1 MPPRVQTIDVPSL
14 NGPAVG
20 PPEAIPTT
28 NLTPSPW
35 LVRETVF
42 PHAHGGERALWH
54 GRKER
59 ISYASC
65 NETSA
70 CEVRALRPGPGKRL
84 FCVTAGGGRV
94 LDLLADGPDEVW
106 AVDLNPSQNHL
117 LELKIAGI
125 TELSH
130 REYLE
135 FLGVRPSR
143 ERLAVYARL
152 RPRLSEEAQRF
163 FAARPRMLKAGVLY
177 QGCLE
182 RFLAHV
188 IVPAVRIVR
197 PFWVRRLMAAT
208 TIEQQRKLFQER
220 GTRLWRAVVG
230 TFCRRRF
237 FEWFSGEAGFWRYLP
252 ADFPLHTRVVS
263 NVFGY
268 LETHLARDNHLAS
281 LIFNGRYTNEAA
293 LPPYLQPEP
302 FERIRAALGRTRM
315 RLITGTVGDALHR
328 APTESFDGFALSDI
342 SSYLDDVSYRGVF
355 DQVMRTARK
364 GARVCSRGI
373 LRHRDPPAEF
383 AARLRREPE
392 LEREFARDDASMVHE
407 FVVGELP

>member
-1 MPPRVQTIDVPSL
+1 MATSEVASTTSATSSPR
-14 NGPAVG
+14 
-20 PPEAIPTT
+20 
-28 NLTPSPW
+28 
-35 LVRETVF
+35 LVRESVAL
-42 PHAHGGERALWH
+42 HAHGGERTLWH

-65 NETSA
+65 NESSM

-94 LDLLADGPDEVW
+94 LDLLVDGPDEVW

-125 TELSH
+125 AELSH
-130 REYLE
+130 SEYLE

-143 ERLAVYARL
+143 KRLAVYARL
-152 RPRLSEEAQRF
+152 RPRLTEDAQRF
-163 FAARPRMLKAGVLY
+163 FDARPRLLKAGVLY

-188 IVPAVRIVR
+188 IVPAVRILR

-208 TIEQQRKLFQER
+208 TIEEQRRLFQER
-220 GTRLWRAVVG
+220 GTRLWRTLVA

-268 LETHLARDNHLAS
+268 LETHLARDNHLVS

-293 LPPYLQPEP
+293 LPAYLQPEP
-302 FERIRAALGRTRM
+302 FARIRATLAHTRM
-315 RLITGTVGDALHR
+315 HLITGTVGDALHR
-328 APTESFDGFALSDI
+328 APAGSFDGFALSDI
-342 SSYLDDVSYRGVF
+342 SSYLDDGSYRGVF
-355 DQVMRTARK
+355 EQVMRTARQN
-364 GARVCSRGI
+364 ARLCSRGI
-373 LRHRDPPAEF
+373 LRHRDPPPEL

-392 LEREFARDDASMVHE
+392 LEREFARHDASMVHE
-407 FVVGELP
+407 FMVGELA

>member
-1 MPPRVQTIDVPSL
+1 MQQE
-14 NGPAVG
+14 AVLG
-20 PPEAIPTT
+20 QSGVAIATLEATST
-28 NLTPSPW
+28 NNPKPSPRIIHESF
-35 LVRETVF
+35 VV
-42 PHAHGGERALWH
+42 HAHGGERALWH

-65 NETSA
+65 NESSA
-70 CEVRALRPGPGKRL
+70 CEVRALQPGPGKRL

-94 LDLLADGPDEVW
+94 LDLVAEAPDEVW

-125 TELSH
+125 AELSH
-130 REYLE
+130 SEYLE
-135 FLGVRPSR
+135 FLGVRQSR
-143 ERLAVYARL
+143 KRLAVYARL
-152 RPRLSEEAQRF
+152 RPRLTAEAQKF
-163 FAARPRMLKAGVLY
+163 FDASPRMLKAGILY

-188 IVPAVRIVR
+188 IVPAVRILR

-208 TIEQQRKLFQER
+208 TLEEQRQLFQER
-220 GTRLWRAVVG
+220 GTRIWRALVA
-230 TFCRRRF
+230 TLCRRRF

-252 ADFPLHTRVVS
+252 PDFPLHTRVVA

-268 LETHLARDNHLAS
+268 LETHLARDNHLVA

-293 LPPYLQPEP
+293 LPAYLQPES
-302 FERIRAALGRTRM
+302 FARIRAALAHTRM
-315 RLITGTVGDALHR
+315 HLITGTVGDALHR
-328 APTESFDGFALSDI
+328 APAESFDSFAISDI
-342 SSYLDDVSYRGVF
+342 SSYLDEVSYRGVF
-355 DQVMRTARK
+355 EQMMRTARK
-364 GARVCSRGI
+364 GARICSRGI
-373 LRHRDPPAEF
+373 LRHRNPPAEF

-407 FVVGELP
+407 FMVGELP